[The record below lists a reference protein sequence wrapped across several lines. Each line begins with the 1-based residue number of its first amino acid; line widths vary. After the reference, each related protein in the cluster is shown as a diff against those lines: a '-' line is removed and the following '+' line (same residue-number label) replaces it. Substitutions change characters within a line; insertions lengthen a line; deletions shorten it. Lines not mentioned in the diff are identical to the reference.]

1 MMTTPETTLR
11 RATTADWVGLSVLAL
26 ACLLYVMDLT
36 VLHLAIPQISE
47 QLAPSSAQLLWII
60 DVYGFMVAGALV
72 TMGTLGDRI
81 GRRKLLMIGAAAFG
95 LTSVLAAF
103 STTPEMLIVSRALL
117 GLAGA
122 TLAPSTLSLIF
133 HMFADPRQ
141 RSVAIGIWIGAFSAG
156 SAIGPVLGGLVLEHF
171 WWGAVFLLAL
181 PVMVALLILGPIV
194 LPEYK
199 DPDAGRLDLISVGLS
214 VVAVLTMIFGLKEIA
229 QDGVS
234 WLPVALVLAGLVV
247 GLWWVRRQKRLADPM
262 IDVSLFRITSF
273 RTALAVNF
281 LAVFI
286 SVGYFLFLAQYLQ
299 LIVGLSPLQSGLW
312 SLPSAAGFI
321 VGSQL
326 GPRIVRR
333 IQPAAVIAAGLALT
347 AVGLGLLTQ
356 VGVTDGLWVIVTSSV
371 IISIG
376 LGPVFGLTTE
386 LIVGTAPPEKAG
398 AASGISETAAEL
410 GGALGIAIL
419 GSVGV
424 AIYRGQ
430 LATDLPADL
439 PVEAADAARDT
450 LGGAVVAAESL
461 PPAQGA
467 AVFDAAASAFVT
479 GLQVTSA
486 VATVI
491 AVVIAVMSWVALR
504 EPAAGV
510 VGSGVD
516 GAAEPTQPAESADDA
531 IGGAEVAVDGPAPA
545 RGAHSHADAVPEPGG
560 CPVGAERRTAGELCC
575 ADC

>member
-1 MMTTPETTLR
+1 MSAADAAVGAPVR
-11 RATTADWVGLSVLAL
+11 RATTGDWVGLSVLAL
-26 ACLLYVMDLT
+26 ACLMYVMDLT
-36 VLHLAIPQISE
+36 VLHLALPQISE

-81 GRRKLLMIGAAAFG
+81 GRRRLLMIGAVGFG
-95 LTSVLAAF
+95 LTSILAAF
-103 STTPEMLIVSRALL
+103 ATTPEMLILSRALL

-181 PVMVALLILGPIV
+181 PVMVALVILGPIV

-199 DPDAGRLDLISVGLS
+199 DPHAGRLDLLSVGMS
-214 VVAVLTMIFGLKEIA
+214 VGAVLAVIFGLKEIA
-229 QDGVS
+229 QAGV
-234 WLPVALVLAGLVV
+234 AGLPIALIAA
-247 GLWWVRRQKRLADPM
+247 GLLTGWLWVRRQKRLADPM
-262 IDVSLFRITSF
+262 IDVGLFGIGSF

-299 LIVGLSPLQSGLW
+299 LILGLSPLQSGLW

-333 IQPAAVIAAGLALT
+333 VQPALVIAVGLGLT

-356 VGVTDGLWVIVTSSV
+356 IGVTDGLWVIVTSSV
-371 IISIG
+371 IISLG

-430 LATDLPADL
+430 LATALPAGL
-439 PVEAADAARDT
+439 PTEAADAAKDT
-450 LGGAVVAAESL
+450 LGGAVVVSTTL

-467 AVFDAAASAFVT
+467 AVFDAAADAFVT
-479 GLQVTSA
+479 GLRVVSA

-491 AVVIAVMSWVALR
+491 AVIIAVVSWFALR
-504 EPAAGV
+504 RPRAATGEAPGEV
-510 VGSGVD
+510 
-516 GAAEPTQPAESADDA
+516 AAAPGEDLTAP
-531 IGGAEVAVDGPAPA
+531 GGADAAVDPTAPA
-545 RGAHSHADAVPEPGG
+545 GPDGR
-560 CPVGAERRTAGELCC
+560 LCC
-575 ADC
+575 ADS

>member
-1 MMTTPETTLR
+1 MSAAEAANGGPAGR
-11 RATTADWVGLSVLAL
+11 RATTGDWVGLSVLAL
-26 ACLLYVMDLT
+26 ACLMYVMDLT
-36 VLHLAIPQISE
+36 VLHLALPQISE
-47 QLAPSSAQLLWII
+47 QLAPSSAQLLWIV
-60 DVYGFMVAGALV
+60 DVYGFLVAGALV

-81 GRRKLLMIGAAAFG
+81 GRRRLLMIGAAGFG
-95 LTSVLAAF
+95 LTSILAAF
-103 STTPEMLIVSRALL
+103 ATSPEMLILSRALL

-133 HMFADPRQ
+133 HMFTDPRQ

-194 LPEYK
+194 LPEYR
-199 DPDAGRLDLISVGLS
+199 DPNAGRLDLVSVGMS
-214 VVAVLTMIFGLKEIA
+214 IVAVLAVIFGLKEIA
-229 QDGVS
+229 QDGVG
-234 WLPVALVLAGLVV
+234 WLPIALIAAGLLV
-247 GLWWVRRQKRLADPM
+247 GRLWVRRQRRLADPM
-262 IDVSLFRITSF
+262 IDVRLFRIPAF

-299 LIVGLSPLQSGLW
+299 LILGLSPLQSGLW

-321 VGSQL
+321 LGSQL

-333 IQPAAVIAAGLALT
+333 VQPALVISIGLGLT

-356 VGVTDGLWVIVTSSV
+356 VGVTGGLGVMVTSSV

-424 AIYRGQ
+424 AIYRWQ
-430 LATDLPADL
+430 LATGLPAGL
-439 PVEAADAARDT
+439 PTGAADAAQDT
-450 LGGAVVAAESL
+450 LGGAVVVSAAL
-461 PPAQGA
+461 PPAQGT
-467 AVFDAAASAFVT
+467 AVFDAAAGAFVT
-479 GLQVTSA
+479 GLQVVSA

-491 AVVIAVMSWVALR
+491 AVIIAVVAWFALR
-504 EPAAGV
+504 QPRPVTAEADVAADADVVADANVAADTDTDADTDERGGPLGPDALGDAAGARDV
-510 VGSGVD
+510 VD
-516 GAAEPTQPAESADDA
+516 PA
-531 IGGAEVAVDGPAPA
+531 GC
-545 RGAHSHADAVPEPGG
+545 RGAG
-560 CPVGAERRTAGELCC
+560 
-575 ADC
+575 